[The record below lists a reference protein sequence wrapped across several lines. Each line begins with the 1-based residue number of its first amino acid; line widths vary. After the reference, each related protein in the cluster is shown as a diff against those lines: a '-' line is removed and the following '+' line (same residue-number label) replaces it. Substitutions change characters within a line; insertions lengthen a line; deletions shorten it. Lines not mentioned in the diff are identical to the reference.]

1 MSRYSIRSLCRCPGR
16 ILSVVAVVVLAP
28 SDGLC
33 IGIAPWGLGE
43 EQAHILIWG
52 IALVDLLILAG
63 LFVLFLLN
71 GRLKRELVR
80 GRREARVQEKK
91 FQAVFQNHRHLCGL
105 LDPQGR
111 VVAINRQALDMIG
124 CSEDDVRG
132 RPFSETPWW
141 NHSVQEQNRLQRAI
155 AGIRNGG
162 DGCSFE
168 TSHIDA
174 QGKLHDIDFSI
185 TPIRNGNGQLRHML
199 ALGHDVTMLRHSRQ
213 LYHSFFDNT
222 PDPVLL
228 LRDGRIVDCNRKALS
243 LFRADPEQL
252 IGLEPGDLVEACEE
266 GGSGGPGGL
275 AGAISDAADAGVQT
289 MEWKARRL
297 DSTLFDGQWTLIPLR
312 IDNTLYQQIIIRDVT
327 RIRETQRE
335 LVMAKYAFDHSAL
348 PIVWYVPG
356 RTLRECRFFYA
367 NEAACRI
374 IGYSREEFVQLSI
387 ADISRIWTEKN
398 FRDILDHIRRQG
410 SETYET
416 LIRHRDGHD
425 IPMEVNT
432 SHFRLDDQEYFFV
445 IAEEISQRKLL
456 EEELR
461 QAQKMEALGTLAGG
475 IAHDFN
481 NILSAIFGY
490 TGLAMQRLDR
500 DSEPGRHLEQVRR
513 AAERARMLVQQI
525 LTYSRKGG
533 EQRHPMAVAPAVREA
548 LQLLRSTIPATI
560 SIESVLESDG
570 QVMADAT
577 RIQQIVMNLC
587 TNGYHAMRQQGGILQ
602 VRVVDIEVADEDAGV
617 EMDLTPGRYV
627 LLSVADTGTGMDE
640 QTRKRIFDPYFTT
653 KEAGEGTGLGLAVV
667 HGIVRSYGGV
677 IRVTSR
683 PGHGSVF
690 EIFLPRVDDG
700 GRSGTAAEEPGREI
714 AGGRER
720 IMFVDDEE
728 LIVNMSRQML
738 SRFGYTVLSFTS
750 SREAMAHFMKHDRE
764 IDLVITDLTMP
775 EMSGVELARRMMDIR
790 PDLPVILCTGYSEEM
805 NRDRAMALGIARF
818 VQKPLVMEEML
829 RIVRSVLDQ
838 SSG

>member
-1 MSRYSIRSLCRCPGR
+1 MTRTG
-16 ILSVVAVVVLAP
+16 
-28 SDGLC
+28 GM
-33 IGIAPWGLGE
+33 
-43 EQAHILIWG
+43 IWG
-52 IALVDLLILAG
+52 AVLVDGLILAA
-63 LFVLFLLN
+63 LSVLFLLN
-71 GRLKRELVR
+71 LRMKRELER
-80 GRREARVQEKK
+80 SRRELLLQENK
-91 FQAVFQNHRHLCGL
+91 FQAVFQNQGQLCGL
-105 LDPQGR
+105 LDPEGT
-111 VVAINRQALDMIG
+111 VVAINRQALAMIA
-124 CSEDDVRG
+124 CREEDILG
-132 RPFSETPWW
+132 RPFPDTPWW
-141 NHSVQEQNRLQRAI
+141 THSEEERGRLRRAI
-155 AGIRNGG
+155 SDIRNGL
-162 DGCSFE
+162 DGSSFH
-168 TSHIDA
+168 TTHVDG
-174 QGKLHDIDFSI
+174 QGRLRDIDFSI

-199 ALGHDVTMLRHSRQ
+199 ALGHDVTSLRHSRQ
-213 LYHSFFDNT
+213 LYHSFFDKM

-228 LRDGRIVDCNRKALS
+228 LRDGRIVDCNQEALR
-243 LFRADPEQL
+243 LFRADPDQM
-252 IGLEPGDLVEACEE
+252 IGLEPSVLMGERE
-266 GGSGGPGGL
+266 GGDADAPAVP
-275 AGAISDAADAGVQT
+275 AGAISGTIDAGVQT

-297 DSTLFDGQWTLIPLR
+297 DSSLFDGQWTLIPLR
-312 IDNTLYQQIIIRDVT
+312 IGNTLYQQIIIRDVT

-374 IGYSREEFVQLSI
+374 TGYSREEFVQLSI
-387 ADISRIWTEKN
+387 ADISRVWTEKN
-398 FRDILDHIRRQG
+398 FRNILDHIRRRG

-445 IAEEISQRKLL
+445 IAEEISQRKQL

-461 QAQKMEALGTLAGG
+461 QAQKLEALGTLAGG

-490 TGLAMQRLDR
+490 TGLAMQRLDM

-533 EQRHPMAVAPAVREA
+533 EQRHPVAVVPAVREA

-560 SIESVLESDG
+560 SIESVLESHG
-570 QVMADAT
+570 QVMADVT
-577 RIQQIVMNLC
+577 HIQQIVMNLC

-602 VRVVDIEVADEDAGV
+602 VRVVDIEVAEEDAGV
-617 EMDLTPGRYV
+617 ETDLTPGRYV

-667 HGIVRSYGGV
+667 HGIVRSYGGA

-690 EIFLPRVDDG
+690 EIFLPRVDDH
-700 GRSGTAAEEPGREI
+700 GRNGTAAAAPGREI

-750 SREAMAHFMKHDRE
+750 SREAVAHFMKHGRE